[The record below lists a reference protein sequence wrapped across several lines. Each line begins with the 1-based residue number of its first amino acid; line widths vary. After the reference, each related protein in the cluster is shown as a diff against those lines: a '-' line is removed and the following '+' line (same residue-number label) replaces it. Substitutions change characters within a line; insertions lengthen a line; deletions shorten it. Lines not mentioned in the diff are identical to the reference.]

1 MNTLKTHFSLSAKGF
16 GRLSL
21 HLFFLIAIYS
31 CTPSQKD
38 SGSEPTACESDTAT
52 QWVGSWAT
60 APQLVE
66 PHNLPPEPGLSHNT
80 LRQVVRVSLGGECL
94 RVRFSNEFSPDSV
107 TIVSA
112 NIALSQ
118 SGSAIDTTSV
128 IPLSFGGKPG
138 VTMQPETTVTSDAA
152 PFSLEPRTDVAI
164 TIHFGTTSPDVTG
177 HPGSRTTS
185 YIAMGNQALAPQFDS
200 VATADR
206 WYVING
212 IDVKAP
218 ETAAAIAILGNSI
231 TDGRGSGTNRQ
242 NRWPDILSERLLE
255 NPGTQEVGVL
265 NMGIGGN
272 CVLKFCLGPA
282 AVDRVERDVLKQAK
296 VRWLIILEGINDIG
310 QIKSADEASQVAE
323 DLKSAYAHIIGK
335 AHEANIKVYGGTIPP
350 MGKSFYYQDYREVAR
365 QEVNKWIRSSGAF
378 DAVIDFDKA
387 IRDPE
392 NPELILPE
400 LHTGDF
406 LHPNEKGYQ
415 VMGEAV
421 DLSLFE

>member
-1 MNTLKTHFSLSAKGF
+1 MLNTSFPSPAKAL
-16 GRLSL
+16 RRMISYM
-21 HLFFLIAIYS
+21 FFLLVINS
-31 CTPSQKD
+31 CTPGQKE
-38 SGSEPTACESDTAT
+38 SAPTACESDSAT

-107 TIVSA
+107 HILSA
-112 NIALSQ
+112 NIGLSQ
-118 SGSAIDTTSV
+118 GGSAVDTTT
-128 IPLSFGGKPG
+128 ITPLTFGGARG
-138 VTMQPETTVTSDAA
+138 IVMQPDAVITSDAV
-152 PFSLEPRTDVAI
+152 PFSLAPRTDVAI
-164 TIHFGTTSPDVTG
+164 TVHFGATSPDVTG

-185 YIAMGNQALAPQFDS
+185 YIAMGNAALAAEFDS
-200 VATADR
+200 AATADR

-218 ETAAAIAILGNSI
+218 ETAATVAILGNSI
-231 TDGRGSGTNRQ
+231 TDGRGSGTNKQ
-242 NRWPDILSERLLE
+242 NRWPDILSERLME
-255 NPGTQEVGVL
+255 NAGTEGVGVL

-282 AVDRVERDVLKQAK
+282 AVDRFDRDVLKQAN
-296 VRWLIILEGINDIG
+296 VRWLIILEGTNDIG
-310 QIKSADEASQVAE
+310 QIRSADEAGEVAE
-323 DLKSAYAHIIGK
+323 NLKAAYTQMAEK
-335 AHEANIKVYGGTIPP
+335 AREAGIKVYGGTIPP

-365 QEVNKWIRSSGAF
+365 QDVNEWIRSGGVF

-406 LHPNEKGYQ
+406 LHPNEKGYE
-415 VMGEAV
+415 VMGETV
-421 DLSLFE
+421 DLRLFE